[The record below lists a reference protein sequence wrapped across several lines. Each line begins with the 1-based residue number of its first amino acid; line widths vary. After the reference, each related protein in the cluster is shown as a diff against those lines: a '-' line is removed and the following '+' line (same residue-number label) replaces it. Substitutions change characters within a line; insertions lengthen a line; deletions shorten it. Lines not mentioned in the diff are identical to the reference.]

1 MEYRELIRDSEKFAR
16 IIIMKKAR
24 RTLGIYYATW
34 VIYSLV
40 LALIYTLLSNI
51 GINNSL
57 INGIIPFIAVIP
69 FIYYT
74 IGLFRGIRI
83 DYLKLVKNKE
93 NDKIYKRINYI
104 WVLLISQL
112 IISFAIVTYLN
123 IDLIYLVLSFYV
135 YILFVA
141 YSLYRFLYSKYRL
154 VEPRYYDMIA
164 IIVLLL
170 IPLNI
175 VTSLFNAI
183 FIVFDIVWLYASISS
198 FLEVSAIE

>member
-57 INGIIPFIAVIP
+57 VNGIIPFIAVIP

-104 WVLLISQL
+104 GVLLISQL

-135 YILFVA
+135 YMLLVA

-154 VEPRYYDMIA
+154 AEPRYYDMIA

-170 IPLNI
+170 TPLNI